1 MYCRGDS
8 ACAKSSTAGCSS
20 FRRQYWGCRL
30 WHGWQEPSPR
40 RPLRRGHPGPRGR
53 HGGDARAAE
62 FDSRHARHRPI
73 SSHQRRDSLAARTCD
88 LPPSGSWEARHPQIG
103 NLHFRQWRLL
113 ERWRELA
120 AASAGD
126 RLAWISRHR
135 AGQNPQW
142 SGCHGVAHGGPA
154 SAQECRSR
162 TRPTCP
168 NLRRASADLLSALDW
183 ALAQSKDAK
192 SPYFQKIDPN
202 AVAISGLQ
210 LRRTAGIANG
220 SRSRG

>member
-1 MYCRGDS
+1 MYCRGIPHARKVRLLVTHHFDG
-8 ACAKSSTAGCSS
+8 STGAVVFGMGG
-20 FRRQYWGCRL
+20 R
-30 WHGWQEPSPR
+30 SPR
-40 RPLRRGHPGPRGR
+40 PGARSSRGHPGPRGR

-73 SSHQRRDSLAARTCD
+73 SSHQGRDSLPARACD

-154 SAQECRSR
+154 SAQESAAEPGPLAQTSDERGGSPFCAGLGTSRRAR
-162 TRPTCP
+162 TRKAPIFRRSIPTRWP
-168 NLRRASADLLSALDW
+168 FPA
-183 ALAQSKDAK
+183 
-192 SPYFQKIDPN
+192 
-202 AVAISGLQ
+202 
-210 LRRTAGIANG
+210 TAAEDCRHCKWQPIPG
-220 SRSRG
+220 